1 MTNVELFT
9 EKQSQCVFSYCFLR
23 IEEGTKSKGMLLY
36 FATHGVG
43 DAPFIFT
50 MAADFT
56 FTLDYLINDILNVTF

>member
-9 EKQSQCVFSYCFLR
+9 EKQSQCVLSYCFLR
-23 IEEGTKSKGMLLY
+23 IEEGTKSKGMLLS

-50 MAADFT
+50 VAAD
-56 FTLDYLINDILNVTF
+56 LLHSLSII